1 MSSASPLDLWDRS
14 MMFLPDNLD
23 AIAVSSGALVRPR
36 RVAEASQMLRA
47 FLLYAGSGSL
57 RSAAALARGSGL
69 LDITA
74 EGLFYRLKQS
84 EAFLEHVLAHL
95 VSGVASAPVGYR
107 LLIVDAT
114 VVSGPASKGTD
125 FRIHVAYDPVRGVP
139 CSVQAAWPQVGE
151 SLALHGLGA
160 GDFVV
165 ADRGYGTARNVDCA
179 LQAGADLLVRIH
191 RAQLRLCCEDGTK
204 VNWSELER
212 IVPKHGAT
220 SIDLLMP
227 VPPDSKTQWDIKSAK
242 TMHKVR
248 LIGAHN
254 GKGEVVWLLTNVN
267 SSRLDDAKACELYR
281 VRWQVE
287 LYFKRLKSIG
297 GLDEQPSRDGPT
309 ARAGLLAKLILL
321 VLTSLIQDQEQA
333 FSPYGYPVRQAP
345 KPMERIPMRLQATAG
360 RTPSKKA
367 LSAQAVPSRASA

>member
-1 MSSASPLDLWDRS
+1 
-14 MMFLPDNLD
+14 
-23 AIAVSSGALVRPR
+23 
-36 RVAEASQMLRA
+36 MLRA
-47 FLLYAGSGSL
+47 FLLYAGSGSF

-74 EGLFYRLKQS
+74 EGLFYRLKHS
-84 EAFLEHVLAHL
+84 EAFLELVLAHL

-114 VVSGPASKGTD
+114 VVNGPASKGTD
-125 FRIHVAYDPVRGVP
+125 FRVHVAYDPVRGVP

-151 SLALHGLGA
+151 SLALHGLGP

-179 LQAGADLLVRIH
+179 LGLGADLLVRIH
-191 RAQLRLCCEDGTK
+191 AGQLRLCTEEGSR
-204 VNWSELER
+204 VNWGELDR
-212 IVPKHGAT
+212 MVPEHGAA
-220 SIDLLMP
+220 SIPLLMP
-227 VPPDSKTQWDIKSAK
+227 VPPDGKTQWDIKRAK
-242 TMHKVR
+242 TTHKVR
-248 LIGAHN
+248 LIGARN

-309 ARAGLLAKLILL
+309 ARVGLLAKIILL

-345 KPMERIPMRLQATAG
+345 KPMERISLRVQATSG
-360 RTPSKKA
+360 RASSKKTLA
-367 LSAQAVPSRASA
+367 AEDAFGCATA